1 MSASNMEKHSNEL
14 VGYLKQASQMIR
26 EYSDV
31 VMEDTDEVKTA
42 SALSYYVDIDELRG
56 LVDAKQ

>member
-14 VGYLKQASQMIR
+14 VEYLKQASQMIR

-42 SALSYYVDIDELRG
+42 SSPSYYVDIDELRG